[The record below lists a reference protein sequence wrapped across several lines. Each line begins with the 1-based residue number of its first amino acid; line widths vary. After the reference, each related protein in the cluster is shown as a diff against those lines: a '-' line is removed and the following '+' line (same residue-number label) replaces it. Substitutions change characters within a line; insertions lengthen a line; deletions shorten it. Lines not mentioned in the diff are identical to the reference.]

1 MFLIGKAQG
10 RRHIERD
17 MGTLLSVWMGLI
29 SGLLAQSE
37 ISEVLEELYY
47 DAL

>member
-1 MFLIGKAQG
+1 
-10 RRHIERD
+10 
-17 MGTLLSVWMGLI
+17 MGLI

-47 DAL
+47 GAL